1 MYDADE
7 ITHEQVRHRKP
18 SPVRLDVHKETI
30 LNDSQSER
38 LADSGA
44 VVVAHAR
51 LDLAWRCVETLRR
64 FLPREHVVVV
74 LNAPNQ
80 LDDEGLF
87 AALSDQVRVV
97 SPPAPQGYGANLN
110 LGIRSL
116 PQGLRFVV
124 LTNDDV
130 EFGDDSLPKLI
141 DHLCVDA
148 RVGAVG
154 PTFRDA
160 IGTTLPSVGAFPTAL
175 DAIVRSA
182 ALPPRARNFVRRVDG
197 RLQMTRRLARGPS
210 RPYAD
215 AEPADWIV
223 GAAMAVRVDALHGV
237 GGFDE
242 DFFLYFEEADFCYR
256 LWANGWIVLT
266 ARDASVVHLQG
277 QSTAGTEYRA
287 VFRQARRLYLI
298 KRLGLVR
305 WTMLELLFLFVLL
318 TTSAVSLASAL
329 VKPGTASRRLQAMR
343 ECWNHRA
350 FLLPPFRRPQSI
362 ARARL

>member
-1 MYDADE
+1 M
-7 ITHEQVRHRKP
+7 
-18 SPVRLDVHKETI
+18 
-30 LNDSQSER
+30 SER
-38 LADSGA
+38 VADSGA

-51 LDLAWRCVETLRR
+51 LDLAGRCVETLRR
-64 FLPREHVVVV
+64 FLPRERVVVV

-80 LDDEGLF
+80 LEDEGLL
-87 AALSDQVRVV
+87 ASLSDQVRVV

-110 LGIRSL
+110 LGIRCL

-124 LTNDDV
+124 LANDDV
-130 EFGDDSLPKLI
+130 EFGDESLPNLI
-141 DHLCVDA
+141 DHLRVEA

-154 PTFRDA
+154 PTFRDVV
-160 IGTTLPSVGAFPTAL
+160 GTTLPSVGAFPTVL

-182 ALPPRARNFVRRVDG
+182 VLPPRAKSLVRRADG
-197 RLQMTRRLARGPS
+197 RLQMSRRVARGPLG
-210 RPYAD
+210 PYAE
-215 AEPADWIV
+215 AEPADWVV
-223 GAAMAVRVDALHGV
+223 GAAMAVRVEAFHQV

-266 ARDASVVHLQG
+266 ARNASVVHVQG
-277 QSTAGTEYRA
+277 QSTGGTEYRA

-305 WTMLELLFLFVLL
+305 WTMVELLFLFVLVA
-318 TTSAVSLASAL
+318 TSVIGLASAL
-329 VKPGTASRRLQAMR
+329 AMPSTASRRLQAMR

-350 FLLPPFRRPQSI
+350 FLLPPFRRQQSS
-362 ARARL
+362 APCRAGFQRAAQ

>member
-1 MYDADE
+1 
-7 ITHEQVRHRKP
+7 
-18 SPVRLDVHKETI
+18 
-30 LNDSQSER
+30 
-38 LADSGA
+38 
-44 VVVAHAR
+44 
-51 LDLAWRCVETLRR
+51 
-64 FLPREHVVVV
+64 VV

-80 LDDEGLF
+80 LDDEGLL
-87 AALSDQVRVV
+87 ASLSHEVRVV

-110 LGIRSL
+110 LGIRCL
-116 PQGLRFVV
+116 PQGLQFVV

-130 EFGDDSLPKLI
+130 EFGDESLPNLI
-141 DHLCVDA
+141 NHLRLQA

-182 ALPPRARNFVRRVDG
+182 ALPPRVRVLVQRVDG
-197 RLQMTRRLARGPS
+197 RLQMSRQAARAQSGP
-210 RPYAD
+210 YTE
-215 AEPADWIV
+215 AEPADWVV
-223 GAAMAVRVDALHGV
+223 GAAMAVRLKAFHDV

-256 LWANGWIVLT
+256 LWVHGWVVLT
-266 ARDASVVHLQG
+266 VRDASVVHLQG

-305 WTMLELLFLFVLL
+305 WTMLELLFLFVLVA
-318 TTSAVSLASAL
+318 TSVVGLASAL
-329 VKPGTASRRLQAMR
+329 VRPRTANRRLQAMR
-343 ECWNHRA
+343 ECWNRRA
-350 FLLPPFRRPQSI
+350 FLLPPFRRPQ
-362 ARARL
+362 L

>member
-1 MYDADE
+1 
-7 ITHEQVRHRKP
+7 
-18 SPVRLDVHKETI
+18 
-30 LNDSQSER
+30 
-38 LADSGA
+38 

-51 LDLAWRCVETLRR
+51 LDLARRCVETLRR
-64 FLPREHVVVV
+64 FLPLEHLVVV

-80 LDDEGLF
+80 LDDDGLL
-87 AALSDQVRVV
+87 ASLSDQVRVV
-97 SPPAPQGYGANLN
+97 SPSAPQGYGANLN
-110 LGIRSL
+110 FGIRSL
-116 PQGLRFVV
+116 PQALQFVV

-130 EFGDDSLPKLI
+130 EFGDDSLPKLLNHLRI
-141 DHLCVDA
+141 DP

-154 PTFRDA
+154 PAFRDA
-160 IGTTLPSVGAFPTAL
+160 VGTALPSVGAFPTAL

-182 ALPPRARNFVRRVDG
+182 ALPGPARAFLRRVDG
-197 RLQMTRRLARGPS
+197 RLQMSRRVARGPS
-210 RPYAD
+210 GPFPE
-215 AEPADWIV
+215 AEPADWVV
-223 GAAMAVRVDALHGV
+223 GAAMAVRVDAIHAV

-305 WTMLELLFLFVLL
+305 WTMLEVLFLFVLAA
-318 TTSAVSLASAL
+318 TSLIGLVLAL
-329 VKPGTASRRLQAMR
+329 VKPGTASRRLQAIR
-343 ECWNHRA
+343 ECWDHRA
-350 FLLPPFRRPQSI
+350 FLLPPFRRPQSS

>member
-1 MYDADE
+1 VYDASRLDAS
-7 ITHEQVRHRKP
+7 HASSP
-18 SPVRLDVHKETI
+18 SPVPLDVHKETI
-30 LNDSQSER
+30 LSDPRSER

-51 LDLAWRCVETLRR
+51 LDLAWRCVETLRL

-80 LDDEGLF
+80 VEDDGLL
-87 AALSDQVRVV
+87 ASLSDQVLVV

-116 PQGLRFVV
+116 PQGLQFVV

-130 EFGDDSLPKLI
+130 EFGDESLPKLI
-141 DHLCVDA
+141 NHLRVEA

-175 DAIVRSA
+175 DAMVRSA
-182 ALPPRARNFVRRVDG
+182 ALPPRVRTLVQRVDG
-197 RLQMTRRLARGPS
+197 RLQMSRRVARGQS
-210 RPYAD
+210 GAYAE
-215 AEPADWIV
+215 AEPADWVV
-223 GAAMAVRVDALHGV
+223 GAAMAVRVEALHDV

-266 ARDASVVHLQG
+266 ARNASVVHLQG

-305 WTMLELLFLFVLL
+305 WTMLEILFLFVLVV
-318 TTSAVSLASAL
+318 TSVIGLASAL
-329 VKPGTASRRLQAMR
+329 AKPRTASRRFQAMR
-343 ECWNHRA
+343 ECWNRRA
-350 FLLPPFRRPQSI
+350 FLLPPFRRPQSR